1 MSGMKA
7 VYALFLISVM
17 GLSTTAYAQN
27 VSDDEVDVMIR
38 QLIKECQ
45 ERVMADEVATDAE
58 KTVAKR
64 NCETDITNQ
73 YKNVEINHQ
82 DSAEQRINEK
92 NMQKCVDWYPQY
104 RYLTPDQFRLQKH
117 EATVNDCVSLY
128 NDSIWQYSG
137 EDRLQVLSDRLY
149 EMKAAEPQEPEV
161 RQVELDINIPKLQ
174 SNILETQQVSDV
186 TDLEEKIRILEEEI
200 IKKDEIIN
208 EQIKVI
214 MELAN
219 RIKNVMF
226 GPFSSFFT
234 QF

>member
-1 MSGMKA
+1 MKV
-7 VYALFLISVM
+7 VYVIFMISVM
-17 GLSTTAYAQN
+17 GLFSSASAQN
-27 VSDDEVDVMIR
+27 VSNDEVDVMIR
-38 QLIKECQ
+38 ELIQECQ
-45 ERVMADEVATDAE
+45 DRVIADEIATEAE

-73 YKNVEINHQ
+73 YKNVEIDYQ
-82 DSAEQRINEK
+82 ESAEKRAHLQIIQSCE
-92 NMQKCVDWYPQY
+92 DWHPQY
-104 RYLTPDQFRLQKH
+104 RYLTEAQFRLQKH
-117 EATVNDCVSLY
+117 EATVLDCISLY
-128 NDSIWQYSG
+128 NDPMWKYEG
-137 EDRLQVLSDRLY
+137 KDRLEILRDRLL
-149 EMKAAEPQEPEV
+149 EIKAQAPVEPET
-161 RQVELDINIPKLQ
+161 RYVELDVNIPELQ
-174 SNILETQQVSDV
+174 ANILETPQTTIV

-200 IKKDEIIN
+200 TKKDEIIN

>member
-1 MSGMKA
+1 MKV
-7 VYALFLISVM
+7 VYTLFLISII
-17 GLSTTAYAQN
+17 GLFSTAHAQN

-38 QLIKECQ
+38 ELIQECQ
-45 ERVMADEVATDAE
+45 EKIMADENTTEAE

-73 YKNVEINHQ
+73 YKNVEIDYK
-82 DSAEQRINEK
+82 DSAERRAQLQTIQNCE
-92 NMQKCVDWYPQY
+92 DWHPQY
-104 RYLTPDQFRLQKH
+104 RFLTEAQFRLQKH
-117 EATVNDCVSLY
+117 EATVTDCITLY
-128 NDSIWQYSG
+128 KDAIWKYVG
-137 EDRLQVLSDRLY
+137 EDRLNKLNDRLQ
-149 EMKAAEPQEPEV
+149 EIKAAESQEPET

-174 SNILETQQVSDV
+174 SNILEIPQDTEEI
-186 TDLEEKIRILEEEI
+186 DLEEKIRILEEELE
-200 IKKDEIIN
+200 KKDQIIN

-226 GPFSSFFT
+226 YPFTSLFT